1 MAGYGQFCPVAKAME
16 LLDERWTMLVIRE
29 LLCGSRHFNAL
40 RRGVPRMS
48 PSLLS
53 ARLRTLVRAGIVDR
67 YEDGKLVTYTLTPAG
82 EQLRPIVEA
91 LGQWGLTWVPEL
103 GDEDYDPHLLMW
115 DVHRSVDLSA
125 VPPGRTVLRFT
136 FPDVAPEERD
146 WWVIITPDGADL
158 CSFDPGHPVTATVEC
173 ELRTLTRI
181 WRGQLSWTGAQ
192 RSGELRID
200 GPSHVARAVP
210 RWLPKTSILP
220 IPTAAAF
227 SGRVAASRMSGA
239 VGAATTLESP

>member
-48 PSLLS
+48 PTLLS
-53 ARLRTLVRAGIVDR
+53 ARLKTLTRAGIVER
-67 YEDGKLVTYTLTPAG
+67 YDEGRQVSYALTPAG

-91 LGQWGLTWVPEL
+91 LGQWGLRWVPEL

-115 DVHRSVDLSA
+115 DLHRNVDLDA

-136 FPDVAPEERD
+136 FSDVAPEERN
-146 WWVIITPDGADL
+146 WWVVIDSEGVDL
-158 CSFDPGHPVTATVEC
+158 CQFDPGHPVTGTVETD
-173 ELRTLTRI
+173 LRTLTRI
-181 WRGQLSWTGAQ
+181 WRGQLTWPQSQRAGA
-192 RSGELRID
+192 LRVQ
-200 GPSHVARAVP
+200 GPSHVARALP
-210 RWLPKTSILP
+210 RWLPKQTITVTPRS
-220 IPTAAAF
+220 A
-227 SGRVAASRMSGA
+227 
-239 VGAATTLESP
+239 

>member
-1 MAGYGQFCPVAKAME
+1 MTGYGQFCPVAKAME

-53 ARLRTLVRAGIVDR
+53 ARLRTLVNAGVIER
-67 YEDGKLVTYTLTPAG
+67 YEEGKQVTYALTPAG

-91 LGQWGLTWVPEL
+91 LGQWGLRWMPEL

-115 DVHRSVDLSA
+115 DLHRNVDLTA

-136 FPDVAPEERD
+136 FPDVAFQERN
-146 WWVIITPDGADL
+146 WWVVITSDGADL
-158 CSFDPGHPVTATVEC
+158 CWPQC
-173 ELRTLTRI
+173 
-181 WRGQLSWTGAQ
+181 Q
-192 RSGELRID
+192 RSGAVQVH
-200 GPSHVARAVP
+200 GSPHVARNLS
-210 RWLPKTSILP
+210 RWLPKATITVSP
-220 IPTAAAF
+220 RGRAGMRDTQTPTT
-227 SGRVAASRMSGA
+227 G
-239 VGAATTLESP
+239 